1 MGIDMTDPKRLMS
14 LADEYDYDRYTR
26 REFEEMRDIFRENT
40 EYVYRMHEEVMEL
53 LKPRP
58 GSRTAAELE
67 ENIETF
73 SANRRIIE
81 EQFEDIERGY
91 ERRQRE
97 EEDREEEER
106 RMRLMREEEDAE
118 RREEEMRRTYAG
130 E

>member
-26 REFEEMRDIFRENT
+26 QEFEEMRDIFRENT

-58 GSRTAAELE
+58 GSRTAD
-67 ENIETF
+67 
-73 SANRRIIE
+73 RRIIE

>member
-26 REFEEMRDIFRENT
+26 QEFEEMRDVFRENT
-40 EYVYRMHEEVMEL
+40 ESVYQMHEEVMEL

-67 ENIETF
+67 ENIEMF

-97 EEDREEEER
+97 QED
-106 RMRLMREEEDAE
+106 
-118 RREEEMRRTYAG
+118 REEEMRRTYAG
-130 E
+130 V